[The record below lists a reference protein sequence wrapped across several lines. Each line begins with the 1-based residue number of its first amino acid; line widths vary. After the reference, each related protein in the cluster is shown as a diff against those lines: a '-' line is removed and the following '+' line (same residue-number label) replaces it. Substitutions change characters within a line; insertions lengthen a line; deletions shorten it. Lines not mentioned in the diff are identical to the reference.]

1 MNIWN
6 TDVLASQLANDEI
19 DQYQKTKYYIGSF
32 YLQVLGT
39 VLPSFILG
47 LSYSISLFTFASF
60 VVTVAVFHLGAI
72 KVFKACAFYKKAS
85 ALDTLV
91 VLGLPVCI
99 KIQIGYWTTYI
110 LITNILNS
118 MNSPLLLWVIYSFVT
133 MPIMVWLQFFLI
145 RRSVVKN
152 YV

>member
-6 TDVLASQLANDEI
+6 TDVIATQLANDEI

-32 YLQVLGT
+32 YLQVVGT
-39 VLPSFILG
+39 VIPMFILG
-47 LSYSISLFTFASF
+47 LSYTITLFTLLSF
-60 VVTVAVFHLGAI
+60 IATVAVFHVGAI
-72 KVFKACAFYKKAS
+72 KVFKACASFKKAS

-99 KIQIGYWTTYI
+99 KIQIGYWVTYV
-110 LITNILNS
+110 LITSLLSATNGP
-118 MNSPLLLWVIYSFVT
+118 MLLWVVYGFIT

-145 RRSVVKN
+145 RRAVVKN

>member
-32 YLQVLGT
+32 YLQVIGT
-39 VLPSFILG
+39 VLPIFILG
-47 LSYSISLFTFASF
+47 LSYTITLVTFASF
-60 VVTVAVFHLGAI
+60 IVTSAVFHAGAI
-72 KVFKACAFYKKAS
+72 KVFQACASFKKAS

-91 VLGLPVCI
+91 VLGLPVCV
-99 KIQIGYWTTYI
+99 KIHIGYWAAYV
-110 LITNILNS
+110 LITSLLNS
-118 MNSPLLLWVIYSFVT
+118 MNGPMLLWVAYGFVT
-133 MPIMVWLQFFLI
+133 MPIMVWLQFFFI
-145 RRSVVKN
+145 RRAVVKN